1 MGNFYSVPTS
11 IGQVIPREAIGNG
24 RGAFIETADVPF
36 TGNVYDNTAHELG
49 TFTLD
54 NHTYVVYHGRWN
66 QSPTVWVYRDGTQ
79 LSELYIN
86 VMSTWSGF
94 WCDIQNNLATMYW
107 ISAPEPSAV
116 ANYGFPLPTGYTPGN
131 LFEARTIVSGVS
143 TEDVPVADWDK
154 SPSTDYTDP
163 DNEDPRGGEY
173 ADTEPFGTTDLMPL
187 TGLPNPDA
195 EQSFNYGTLVVTY
208 CMNATEFQSVAANLF
223 QGGVLSDLKNKFQ
236 GLSDPFEF
244 ILNAI
249 QVPFSVNGT
258 SNQPF
263 CIGGT
268 EVTGTNVTRITTRY
282 LKRDMGSIKLSE
294 VWGTARDYSDISIEL
309 FLPYVGIK
317 EVDADLCLN
326 ATNTLTCYIDAWT
339 GDVTYLLHVSN
350 TNSSGKYYRTEC
362 VPYRWTGNCAKKV
375 PLGRIDNSGQILAAV
390 GAIAG
395 IALAVGTAGAAAPAA
410 GAAEGAT
417 VAAGKSATTGISTA
431 AAGGAVASFSQV
443 FKPTVQTS
451 GGVAGNF
458 GAMDYQKA
466 YFIVKRAVPQYPN
479 GWRSQIGAPRY
490 QTFTLSDLS
499 GFTLFADIL
508 LDNMGVAVEEE
519 IQELKRLLTTEGVIL

>member
-1 MGNFYSVPTS
+1 MGNFYSVQTS

-24 RGAFIETADVPF
+24 RGAFMETANVPF
-36 TGNVYDNTAHELG
+36 SGNVYDNTAHELG

-54 NHTYVVYHGRWN
+54 NHTYVVYHGRYN
-66 QSPTVWVYRDGTQ
+66 QSPTVWVYRDGSQILET
-79 LSELYIN
+79 YIN
-86 VMSTWSGF
+86 VMSTWCGF

-107 ISAPEPSAV
+107 ITAPEPSAV
-116 ANYGFPLPTGYTPGN
+116 ATYSFPLPTGYAPGN
-131 LFEARTIVSGVS
+131 PFEARTIVSGVS

-187 TGLPNPDA
+187 SGLPDPDA
-195 EQSFNYGTLVVTY
+195 ELNFDYGTMCVTY
-208 CMNATEFQSVAANLF
+208 CMDKTEFQSVATNLF

-258 SNQPF
+258 AGTF
-263 CIGGT
+263 FIGGT
-268 EVTGTNVTRITTRY
+268 EVTGSSATRIKTRY
-282 LKRDMGSIKLSE
+282 IKRDMGSIKLSE
-294 VWGTARDYSDISIEL
+294 VWGTARDYSDITIEL
-309 FLPYVGIK
+309 FLPYVGVK

-395 IALAVGTAGAAAPAA
+395 IGMAAIGAYAAP
-410 GAAEGAT
+410 GVQSVTAEGMAIT
-417 VAAGKSATTGISTA
+417 DKKIPIIPA
-431 AAGGAVASFSQV
+431 AAGIASLTQV

-451 GGVAGNF
+451 GGVEGNF

-490 QTFTLSDLS
+490 QTFTLSDLT